1 MLSLSSCFHTAKVT
15 QQFNAGASLKSTDAV
30 LFTGFNGTDSR
41 TSRNMLETT
50 RKKLSGCNIKVVYLH
65 DPGLNYEFLKAG
77 FPATKADVDNDD
89 FIHRLREVFGVTH
102 IFSIGS
108 LERYQGNT
116 MDVAKTEVIYEGSG
130 VVFEVYSLE
139 TETPVASMK
148 ITGKTWRLRRSGE
161 IDNDSMGSIYVNYN
175 KALKT
180 LMKSS
185 ACR

>member
-15 QQFNAGASLKSTDAV
+15 QQFNAGASLKSTDVV

-50 RKKLSGCNIKVVYLH
+50 RKKLSGCNIKIVYLH